1 MAYDVIGDVHGQD
14 GKLEQLLQRMGYVPM
29 AGATKPRRGDRLFF
43 WGT

>member
-14 GKLEQLLQRMGYVPM
+14 GKLEQLLQRMGYV
-29 AGATKPRRGDRLFF
+29 AHGRGYQARRGNRLFF